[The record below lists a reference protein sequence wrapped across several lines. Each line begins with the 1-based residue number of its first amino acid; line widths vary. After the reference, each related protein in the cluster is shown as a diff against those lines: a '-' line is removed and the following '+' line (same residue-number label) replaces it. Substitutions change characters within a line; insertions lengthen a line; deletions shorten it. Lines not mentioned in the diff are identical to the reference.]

1 MNEALYARKGFSVQ
15 FFVLVILT
23 IFLAFYN
30 LAGYPAFTA
39 LDEGFRLYFIRDV
52 VQHRRWAILTQ
63 EGFQAYW
70 RDSTGPV
77 VLLPIMALFQL
88 FGPSLLLARSV
99 MAVLLLIS
107 AGAVYLYTNYWY
119 SHRVALL
126 ATLLFLI
133 GGPEW
138 LNSVTMGRWVY
149 GEVPALGFF
158 LLGCW
163 QWSQALAGRRGALAL
178 ASGAFA
184 LAVLAKDLIAPMI
197 IMALLVLYGASAVRA
212 VDRLSFR
219 YILWPS
225 LACLVACIAWS
236 WFQSYASS
244 VSAMVVG
251 SHNDI
256 VQLSLSRIVVLSLH
270 SCMQNLKFLRDNDVL
285 LLLLCVVYM
294 AFLRQPSDK
303 PGRLIVPVFVLVWT
317 FWYVFFSIGWPRYA
331 YPIWALSSML
341 LAVAL
346 ADLWKWI
353 KRLMEA
359 QYFIHQAASIMF
371 ITLLF
376 GFIIM
381 WPLQNTIR
389 RLFEPA
395 DDAARIMALYID
407 TYIPPNDRIV
417 SGQWEVHFYGKH
429 LFVPIPDE
437 YYNAKIAAQTHRSF
451 QVSHF
456 RTMHDLNAM
465 YILDGSEN
473 RATEMVSPVELMRN
487 YDIVFAA
494 GEYCLYRLRPQRAP

>member
-1 MNEALYARKGFSVQ
+1 MNDALCTRRRLSIPLL
-15 FFVLVILT
+15 VLCILVL
-23 IFLAFYN
+23 FLAFHN

-39 LDEGFRLYFIRDV
+39 LDEGIRLYFIRNV
-52 VQHRRWAILTQ
+52 VQHGRWAILTQ

-77 VLLPIMALFQL
+77 VLLPIMALFQV
-88 FGPSLLLARSV
+88 FGPSLLLARSL
-99 MAVLLLIS
+99 MAALLILS
-107 AGAVYLYTNYWY
+107 AGAAYLYTTYWY
-119 SHRVALL
+119 GHRVALL

-149 GEVPALGFF
+149 GEVPALGLF

-163 QWSQALAGRRGALAL
+163 QWSQALAGRREALAL

-197 IMALLVLYGASAVRA
+197 IIALLVLYGASVVRA

-219 YILWPS
+219 DVLWPS
-225 LACLVACIAWS
+225 LACLMAFIAWS
-236 WFQSYASS
+236 LFQAYASS
-244 VSAMVVG
+244 VHAAISGQQSDLA
-251 SHNDI
+251 
-256 VQLSLSRIVVLSLH
+256 QLSLSRIVVLSLH
-270 SCMQNLKFLRDNDVL
+270 NCVQNIKFLRDNDVL
-285 LLLLCVVYM
+285 LLLPVVVYV
-294 AFLRQPSDK
+294 AFLRQQSDK
-303 PGRLIVPVFVLVWT
+303 PGRLIVPVFVLVWS

-353 KRLMEA
+353 QRWMA
-359 QYFIHQAASIMF
+359 TQHFVHQAASIMF
-371 ITLLF
+371 IALLF
-376 GFIIM
+376 GFMIM
-381 WPLQNTIR
+381 WPFQNTIR

-395 DDAARIMALYID
+395 DDTARIMALYID

-437 YYNAKIAAQTHRSF
+437 YYNAKIAAQTRRSF
-451 QVSHF
+451 QVSNF

-473 RATEMVSPVELMRN
+473 RVTEMVSPAELMRD
-487 YDIVFAA
+487 YDIVFAT
-494 GEYCLYRLRPQRAP
+494 GEYCLYRVRSQRGP

>member
-1 MNEALYARKGFSVQ
+1 MNDALYTRKWFSIQ
-15 FFVLVILT
+15 FFVLVILM

-52 VQHRRWAILTQ
+52 VQHGRWAILTQ

-77 VLLPIMALFQL
+77 VLLPIMVLFQL

-107 AGAVYLYTNYWY
+107 AGAVYLYTDYWY
-119 SHRVALL
+119 GHRVALL
-126 ATLLFLI
+126 AMLLFLI

-138 LNSVTMGRWVY
+138 LTSVVMGRWVY

-212 VDRLSFR
+212 VDRLAFR

-225 LACLVACIAWS
+225 LACLIAFIAWS
-236 WFQSYASS
+236 LFQAYASS
-244 VSAMVVG
+244 VHAVISGRQSDLA
-251 SHNDI
+251 
-256 VQLSLSRIVVLSLH
+256 QLSLSRIVVLSLH
-270 SCMQNLKFLRDNDVL
+270 NCVQNLKFIRDNDVL
-285 LLLLCVVYM
+285 FLLPVVVYV
-294 AFLRQPSDK
+294 AFLRQCNDK
-303 PGRLIVPVFVLVWT
+303 PGRLIVPMFVLVWT

-346 ADLWKWI
+346 SDLWKWV
-353 KRLMEA
+353 KRLMAA
-359 QYFIHQAASIMF
+359 QHFIHQAASIMF
-371 ITLLF
+371 IALLF
-376 GFIIM
+376 GFMIM

-437 YYNAKIAAQTHRSF
+437 YYDAKIAAQSRRSF
-451 QVSHF
+451 QLSHF
-456 RTMHDLNAM
+456 RDMRDLNAM

-473 RATEMVSPVELMRN
+473 RATEMVPPAELMRN
-487 YDIVFAA
+487 YDIVFAT
-494 GEYCLYRLRPQRAP
+494 GEYCLYRLRSQRAP